1 MNTAKKR
8 IVKFAVT
15 SLFAGSFIFLPSTQI
30 AHAAAGDT
38 DTALVVNGS
47 SQYVAATSDAATFDI
62 ANAISIEAWIYPTG
76 ASCTGNI
83 VGKATSYFLY
93 CSSGILN
100 YAMGGASSWSGVSTG
115 IKIPTN
121 EWHHIALTRA
131 ASTATAKI
139 YFNGNLLYTG
149 TADGA
154 GSSGLTNSN
163 SPNLFNI
170 GARNGGATFF
180 AGSIDEVRLYN
191 SEISEAQIKSDMSTW
206 GPTNTSGLVAY
217 YDFNDVTGSTVT
229 NKVASPGANTT
240 LTAYSSPTFSNVE
253 SATVVNGDH
262 VITFPRSYLVSNGG
276 WKIPNHV
283 SSIKSLVVAGGGG
296 GGSRA
301 GGGGGAGAYVYDAA
315 LAVTP
320 NSYQAIVVGQG
331 GSGWSYLPGFNGSN
345 SSLGSLRTALGGGG
359 GGHADGANN
368 VTRDGRSGGSGG
380 GAGGNHF
387 SAGTSAS
394 IGTSTQFSTYG
405 YGLGNNGG
413 TGYSAGAW
421 PSGGGGGANSAGG
434 NANGPANTAGKGGAG
449 ITDPI
454 GGTSICYATGGG
466 GGVLAGYTKGEGG
479 DCGGAAS
486 PNNNAGLAGSSSR
499 GAPAAKANTGS
510 GGAGDGYNASGA
522 DYEGGNGASGVIVL
536 RYAIFSDVSL
546 SFSGG
551 TVGAYRSAGT
561 ITATANL
568 AGKVTFYER
577 GKVIPGCK
585 NRPTNG
591 SLIATCTW
599 RPSVRGNV
607 AISATNRPTNSYIS
621 NASSS
626 LSVFVTNRTGART

>member
-1 MNTAKKR
+1 MVSVLAS
-8 IVKFAVT
+8 
-15 SLFAGSFIFLPSTQI
+15 SLLFFPFSQSAN
-30 AHAAAGDT
+30 AADGDS
-38 DTALVVNGS
+38 DSALNVNGS
-47 SQYVAATSDAATFDI
+47 TQYVAASSDASTFDI
-62 ANAISIEAWIYPTG
+62 TNAISIEAWIYATG

-93 CSSGILN
+93 CSSGLLN
-100 YAMGGASSWSGVSTG
+100 YALGGSSNWSGVHSG

-131 ASTATAKI
+131 ANTATSKI

-149 TADGA
+149 SADGA
-154 GSSGLTNSN
+154 GSGALRNSA
-163 SPNLFNI
+163 NLFNI
-170 GARNGGATFF
+170 GARDGGATFF

-206 GPTNTSGLVAY
+206 GPANTSGLVAY
-217 YDFNDVTGSTVT
+217 YDFNDVSGSTVN
-229 NKVASPGANTT
+229 NKVSSPGANTT
-240 LTAYSSPTFSNVE
+240 LTAYSTPTYSNIE
-253 SATVVNGDH
+253 SSTVVNGEH
-262 VITFPRSYLVSNGG
+262 VITFPKSYLVANGG

-283 SSIKSLVVAGGGG
+283 STIKSLVVAGGGG

-301 GGGGGAGAYVYDAA
+301 GGGGGAGGYVYDAS
-315 LAVTP
+315 LSVTP
-320 NSYQAIVVGQG
+320 NSYQSIVVGQG
-331 GSGWSYLPGFNGSN
+331 GSGWSYLPGYNGSN

-368 VTRDGRSGGSGG
+368 VTRDGRIGGSGG
-380 GAGGNHF
+380 GAGGNYSVGIS
-387 SAGTSAS
+387 SAA
-394 IGTSTQFSTYG
+394 IGSGNQFSTYG

-413 TGYSAGAW
+413 TGMNSGGW
-421 PSGGGGGANSAGG
+421 PSGGGGGAGG
-434 NANGPANTAGKGGAG
+434 SGANAVGGTTAGKGGAG
-449 ITDPI
+449 ISDPI
-454 GGTSICYATGGG
+454 GGTSTCYATSGG
-466 GGVLAGYTKGEGG
+466 GGVLAGNTKGEGG

-510 GGAGDGYNASGA
+510 GGAGDGWNSSGA

-546 SFSGG
+546 AFSGG
-551 TVGAYRSAGT
+551 SQGTYRTSGT

>member
-1 MNTAKKR
+1 MVSVLAS
-8 IVKFAVT
+8 
-15 SLFAGSFIFLPSTQI
+15 SLLFFPFSQSAN
-30 AHAAAGDT
+30 AADGDS
-38 DTALVVNGS
+38 DSALNVNGS
-47 SQYVAATSDAATFDI
+47 TQYVAASSDASTFDI
-62 ANAISIEAWIYPTG
+62 TNAISIEAWIYATG

-93 CSSGILN
+93 CSSGLLN
-100 YAMGGASSWSGVSTG
+100 YALGGSSNWSGVNSG

-131 ASTATAKI
+131 ANTATSKI

-149 TADGA
+149 SADGA
-154 GSSGLTNSN
+154 GSGALRNSA
-163 SPNLFNI
+163 NLFNI
-170 GARNGGATFF
+170 GARDGAATFF

-206 GPTNTSGLVAY
+206 GPANTSGLVAY
-217 YDFNDVTGSTVT
+217 YDFNDVSGSTVN
-229 NKVASPGANTT
+229 NKVSSPGANTT
-240 LTAYSSPTFSNVE
+240 LTAYSTPTYSNIE
-253 SATVVNGDH
+253 SSTVVNGEH
-262 VITFPRSYLVSNGG
+262 VITFPKSYLVANGG

-283 SSIKSLVVAGGGG
+283 STIKSLVVAGGGG

-301 GGGGGAGAYVYDAA
+301 GGGGGAGGYVYDAS
-315 LAVTP
+315 LSVTP
-320 NSYQAIVVGQG
+320 NSYQSIVVGQG

-368 VTRDGRSGGSGG
+368 VTRDGRNGGSGG
-380 GAGGNHF
+380 GAGGNYSVGIS
-387 SAGTSAS
+387 SAA
-394 IGTSTQFSTYG
+394 IGSGNQFSTYG

-413 TGYSAGAW
+413 TGMNSGGW
-421 PSGGGGGANSAGG
+421 PSGGGGGAGG
-434 NANGPANTAGKGGAG
+434 SGANAVGGTTAGKGGAG
-449 ITDPI
+449 ISDPI

-466 GGVLAGYTKGEGG
+466 GGVLAGNTKGEGG

-510 GGAGDGYNASGA
+510 GGAGDGWNSSGA

-536 RYAIFSDVSL
+536 RYAIFSNVSIT
-546 SFSGG
+546 FSGG
-551 TVGAYRSAGT
+551 SQGTYRISGT

-577 GKVIPGCK
+577 GRVIPGCK

-591 SLIATCTW
+591 SLVATCTW